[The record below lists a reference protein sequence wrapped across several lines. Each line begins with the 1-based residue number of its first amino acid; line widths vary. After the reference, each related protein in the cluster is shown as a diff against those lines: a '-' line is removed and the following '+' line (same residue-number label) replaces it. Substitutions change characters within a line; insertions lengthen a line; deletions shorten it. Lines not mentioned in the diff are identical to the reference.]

1 MAKGNHPVYV
11 QMRVDFGSGA
21 SVGPGKVALLERISA
36 VGSLSQAARD
46 LGLSYRRAWLL
57 LDDLNHAFGE
67 PVVITATGG
76 SGGGGARLTP
86 LGLDLIERYRRV
98 EGAMEKVVVQEF
110 RGLAAKSAGARVSS
124 AVPRRPLSRRLKS
137 AAS

>member
-57 LDDLNHAFGE
+57 LDDLNPE
-67 PVVITATGG
+67 TV
-76 SGGGGARLTP
+76 
-86 LGLDLIERYRRV
+86 
-98 EGAMEKVVVQEF
+98 
-110 RGLAAKSAGARVSS
+110 AA
-124 AVPRRPLSRRLKS
+124 AVRRLLDDP
-137 AAS
+137 AAYQRLQANCRVAREVWNWEREQEVLLKVWKGVGS